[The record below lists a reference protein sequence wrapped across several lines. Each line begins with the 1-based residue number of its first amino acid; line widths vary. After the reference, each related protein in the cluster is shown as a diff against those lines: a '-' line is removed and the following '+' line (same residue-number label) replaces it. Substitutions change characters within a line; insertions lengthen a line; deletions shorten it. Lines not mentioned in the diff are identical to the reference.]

1 MAGSTTTAESGVVFK
16 GRMMTL
22 TVLEIREA
30 DSDRIATQVA
40 AQLKRSPGFF
50 SRMPVLL
57 SLPDV
62 VPDLARVC
70 EILRQQDLI
79 VVGVLDASEP
89 VARAAGDAGLA
100 MMKSPAGSNRRQ
112 SSADTARTSGAQSE
126 RAPEPAGDAASD
138 ATAATRDDD
147 SNGRKT
153 PTRLV
158 TRPVR
163 SGQQI
168 YARGGDLVIAT
179 SVSEGAE
186 VLADGH
192 IHIYGALRGRA
203 LAGASGDGEARIFCR
218 RFEPDLVAIAGCYKV
233 ADAMDEGVR
242 CQAVQ
247 VSLDNDNLHIELQE

>member
-1 MAGSTTTAESGVVFK
+1 MAGHTTTADAGVVFK

-22 TVLEIREA
+22 TILEIREV
-30 DSDRIATQVA
+30 DVDRIATQIA
-40 AQLKRSPGFF
+40 AQLERSPGFF

-57 SLPDV
+57 SLPDA

-70 EILRQQDLI
+70 EVLSGQDLI
-79 VVGVLDASEP
+79 VVGVLDASESA
-89 VARAAGDAGLA
+89 ARAAGNVGLA
-100 MMKSPAGSNRRQ
+100 LMKSPIGSSRSKRSAR
-112 SSADTARTSGAQSE
+112 SSRSNSE
-126 RAPEPAGDAASD
+126 RTRQDANSASPETADAI
-138 ATAATRDDD
+138 RD
-147 SNGRKT
+147 NGQANNKT
-153 PTRLV
+153 PSRLV

-203 LAGASGDGEARIFCR
+203 LAGAGGDVEARIFCR

-247 VSLDNDNLHIELQE
+247 VSLDDDNLQIELQE

>member
-1 MAGSTTTAESGVVFK
+1 MAQTKTTADSGVVFK

-30 DSDRIATQVA
+30 DCDRIATLVDE
-40 AQLKRSPGFF
+40 QLARAPGFF
-50 SRMPVLL
+50 TRLPVLL
-57 SLPDV
+57 SLPEE
-62 VPDLARVC
+62 VPDLKRVA
-70 EILRQQDLI
+70 EIMKAADL
-79 VVGVLDASEP
+79 VLVGVLDPSESAAEAARTAGLGVITSPARSASAPDSDKKPADAPASEP
-89 VARAAGDAGLA
+89 RKAR
-100 MMKSPAGSNRRQ
+100 SNA
-112 SSADTARTSGAQSE
+112 STP
-126 RAPEPAGDAASD
+126 PEPEAPPRS
-138 ATAATRDDD
+138 
-147 SNGRKT
+147 

-158 TRPVR
+158 TKPIR

-192 IHIYGALRGRA
+192 IHVYGALRGRA
-203 LAGASGDGEARIFCR
+203 LAGASGDTEARIYCK

-242 CQAVQ
+242 SKPVQ
-247 VSLDNDNLHIELQE
+247 VRLDNDNLLIELQE